1 MNVDNNQLLHKNDLA
16 FFGTITASV
25 THELNN
31 ILSIINEYSGLLDD
45 MVMAA
50 EKGKPIKEERIQRIA
65 QNIAEQIKRE
75 QGVIKLLNRFA
86 HRVDNPLVTFNLNEL
101 VTDITRLS
109 QRFASLKKIELEITL
124 PEDQIRLTNNSFA
137 VQHVIFSCLKLAL
150 ECSNMADSIKI
161 ILEENESKAI
171 IKIESP
177 AVEKN
182 KGTEDMLNFI
192 SVLSKNLGGDIEN
205 IRVDKNRH
213 LQQISIPFS
222 TTDGVI
228 DHQEDSLNER

>member
-1 MNVDNNQLLHKNDLA
+1 MNQDNNPLPHKNDLA

-45 MVMAA
+45 MVIAA
-50 EKGKPIKEERIQRIA
+50 EKGKPIEEERIQRIA

-86 HRVDNPLVTFNLNEL
+86 HRVDNPLVKFNLNEL
-101 VTDITRLS
+101 VRDITRLS

-161 ILEENESKAI
+161 ILETNESKAI

-182 KGTEDMLNFI
+182 KKTEDLLNFI
-192 SVLSKNLGGDIEN
+192 SVLSKNIGGDIKN
-205 IRVDKNRH
+205 IIVDKNRH
-213 LQQISIPFS
+213 LQQISIPFYA
-222 TTDGVI
+222 TDGVI